1 MLQQR
6 VRQKLTLLF
15 SCVASTFADVKKQKT
30 ADIDS
35 AAMGGGAPPDHH
47 SAKHSTKA
55 DDG

>member
-15 SCVASTFADVKKQKT
+15 SCVASTFAEVKKQKT